1 MAALLISAI
10 IALVASGYADGHRF
24 WSNLGEETI
33 SFQYGDAPIWPPD
46 GGESGQ
52 SFSHPFGSES
62 PFPWA
67 QLNGDQERPEGAST
81 GMDDYEGSETAP
93 YSSLAPPEDSPPA
106 DNRDILRVWLQNNLW
121 SFPPDELIETDG
133 DCVPDTTFRGVLNEV
148 IDILSDPGSSKAE
161 LAQARLLTEAV
172 ANHADGNSD
181 CPDQETE
188 DPEEEA

>member
-1 MAALLISAI
+1 MAVLSISAI

-24 WSNLGEETI
+24 WSNVGEDAI
-33 SFQYGDAPIWPPD
+33 SFQYGDALIWPSE

-52 SFSHPFGSES
+52 SFSHPFGSEW

-67 QLNGDQERPEGAST
+67 QLNGDQEQPEGAST
-81 GMDDYEGSETAP
+81 GIENSEGTETAP
-93 YSSLAPPEDSPPA
+93 YSSLVPPEDSPPA
-106 DNRDILRVWLQNNLW
+106 NNRDILRVWLQNNLW

-133 DCVPDTTFRGVLNEV
+133 DCAPDTTFRGVLNEV

-161 LAQARLLTEAV
+161 LEQARLLTEAV
-172 ANHADGNSD
+172 ADHADGNLD
-181 CPDQETE
+181 CSDQEIE